1 MKLTWLLLLL
11 LCLPFTGIAQ
21 KEKRDK
27 YGMLANRY
35 YPEGERE
42 VRAKIIKDF
51 KPGTPFPD
59 FEFQDING
67 KAVTLK
73 SFKGKYVFID
83 FWATY
88 CGPCLEELPYL
99 RKLEKAMKGKNI
111 VFVGISRDRDRKAW
125 ENMVKK
131 DKLGGAQWFSGKD
144 EKIKAAIGL
153 TTIPRFILLD
163 RKGRVVKIYMSRPSE
178 PGTLKKIQALKGI

>member
-1 MKLTWLLLLL
+1 MKLTWLLFILI
-11 LCLPFTGIAQ
+11 CLPFTGMAQ
-21 KEKRDK
+21 EEKRDE
-27 YGMLANRY
+27 YGMLASCH

-42 VRAKIIKDF
+42 VRVKTTKEF

-59 FEFQDING
+59 FEYQDMNG
-67 KAVTLK
+67 KTVTLK
-73 SFKGKYVFID
+73 AFKGKYVFID

-99 RKLEKAMKGKNI
+99 RELEKAMTGKNI
-111 VFVGISRDRDRKAW
+111 VFVSISRDRDRKAW
-125 ENMVKK
+125 ENRVKK
-131 DKLGGAQWFSGKD
+131 DKMGGEQWFSGKD

-163 RKGRVVKIYMSRPSE
+163 RKGRVVKIYMNRPSDPE
-178 PGTLKKIQALKGI
+178 TLKTLQALKGI